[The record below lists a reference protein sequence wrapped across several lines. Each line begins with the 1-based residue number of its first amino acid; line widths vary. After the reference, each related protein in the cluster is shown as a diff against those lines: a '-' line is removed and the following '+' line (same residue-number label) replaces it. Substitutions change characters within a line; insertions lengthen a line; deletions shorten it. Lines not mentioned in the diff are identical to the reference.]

1 MSGGASRAYGQGGG
15 MGPNPEAPDV
25 NHDLLWQVPAA
36 DVRESDIMLASEG
49 PTKGAWR
56 VIKTARHGKT
66 SYINA
71 ESVTGVRRLFYIDV
85 EDVITIVRRD
95 I

>member
-1 MSGGASRAYGQGGG
+1 MS
-15 MGPNPEAPDV
+15 D
-25 NHDLLWQVPAA
+25 DLLWKVPAA
-36 DVRESDIMLASEG
+36 DVREYDIMLANEG
-49 PTKGAWR
+49 DTKGAWR
-56 VIKTARHGKT
+56 VTKTARHGKT

-71 ESVTGVRRLFYIDV
+71 ESATGVRRLFFIDV